1 MKGLITMLTKEF
13 ALRVELSEKQVRKIV
28 QHLEE
33 RGYQLSKTEY
43 RGREATDFK
52 EEDIELFQEIAEKV
66 KQTNSY
72 DLAFEELE
80 KEKDFLQVLVKD
92 NDSNLP
98 TDQNVSKLVDDLRSE
113 IQKMRDERQM
123 LGQMINQVHQQQHEL
138 HEMQNQITSKLDA
151 NTESLKAI
159 QTSTDEIKT
168 TQSVIQD
175 SQKEQSELVKS
186 NVETDNITAST
197 GTTASKGD
205 KLTDNTTEQTSAATT
220 HPAKDSKVSTE
231 NTSNP
236 AQVEDSEITQVG
248 AQPSTVAKPTT
259 DDSKVASA
267 TAASTSST
275 SEIAKETDTTRA
287 TVSTEDKDTTSVDKA
302 KDDSIQKTPDN
313 DHATDIASSSEQE
326 TASEQTHAYESPLA
340 KEEPKDE
347 RKGFFARLFNL

>member
-197 GTTASKGD
+197 ATTAGKGD
-205 KLTDNTTEQTSAATT
+205 NLTDNTTEQASSATA

-231 NTSNP
+231 NTSNSV
-236 AQVEDSEITQVG
+236 QVEDSDITQVG

-259 DDSKVASA
+259 DDSKVAS
-267 TAASTSST
+267 TSST
-275 SEIAKETDTTRA
+275 SETAKETDTTGAA
-287 TVSTEDKDTTSVDKA
+287 TTASLEEKDTTSVDQA

-313 DHATDIASSSEQE
+313 DHATDLASSSEQE
-326 TASEQTHAYESPLA
+326 ASSEQTHAYESPLA